1 MSKRFFQVRISS
13 PTNFRRVK
21 RPKRPA
27 RGGYR
32 SCCRLPLCQPIH
44 WSRETPTGT
53 SRIRH
58 ARRSTPWRPLGSSP
72 GPQGYTYHYCLVIG
86 DGGSRERGTGRVTTL
101 FFVNQST
108 LSMKFSG
115 RARDIDDTSKV
126 NDRHS
131 RRALLRGY
139 RHPSPSTDLECC
151 ALCES
156 AEPCCS
162 CATAATFR
170 QLRCAPSPARRC
182 PVSLFAAVA
191 CRAFAPGHW
200 GQ

>member
-1 MSKRFFQVRISS
+1 MSKRFFQVRISN
-13 PTNFRRVK
+13 PTNFRRAT

-32 SCCRLPLCQPIH
+32 SCYRLPLCQPIH

-58 ARRSTPWRPLGSSP
+58 ARRSTPWRPLGGSP
-72 GPQGYTYHYCLVIG
+72 GSQGYTHHYGLVIG
-86 DGGSRERGTGRVTTL
+86 DGGSRDRGTGRATTL

-131 RRALLRGY
+131 RYALLRFAP
-139 RHPSPSTDLECC
+139 RVPPSFSKHRPQVLC
-151 ALCES
+151 AL
-156 AEPCCS
+156 
-162 CATAATFR
+162 
-170 QLRCAPSPARRC
+170 
-182 PVSLFAAVA
+182 
-191 CRAFAPGHW
+191 
-200 GQ
+200 